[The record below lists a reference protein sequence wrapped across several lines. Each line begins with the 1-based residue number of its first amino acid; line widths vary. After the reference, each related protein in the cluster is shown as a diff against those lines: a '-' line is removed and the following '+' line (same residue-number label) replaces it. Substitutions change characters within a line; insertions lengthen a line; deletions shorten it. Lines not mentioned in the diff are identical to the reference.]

1 MTGIWD
7 TVAGAWGLAAD
18 HRVLGGDVDR
28 NIRAT
33 VAAGVHAGEPCLV
46 KLSPPGTPPA
56 ELSWRDAVLATVG
69 KAGLPCGV
77 PRIIPTRDG
86 AARLSVDGWSV
97 QAVSWVDGAV
107 MADIPVYPAELLRDL
122 GRVSAELT
130 VALSPLDVHRYSAG
144 HPWLA
149 VDSAV
154 RIRDAVAGPGA
165 SRYAAVAVEAAA
177 ECERAAAGVGGF
189 GTLPQ
194 ATVHQDLNGDNVMV
208 STVGPQVTGVGGV
221 IDFNDATFTARVAD
235 VALCC
240 AYAMQRF
247 PDPAEAVALVTGGY
261 GSVLSLTAAERRVLG
276 PLALARVCASWAAW
290 SVREAVN
297 AADAAAGVTGAPSD
311 YATMRRRQ
319 NEPLLDRVARQGVGA
334 FLAELG

>member
-1 MTGIWD
+1 MTGTWD
-7 TVAGAWGLAAD
+7 RISEAWGLAAE
-18 HRVLGGDVDR
+18 HRVLGGDADR

-46 KLSPPGTPPA
+46 KLSPPDTPPA
-56 ELSWRDAVLATVG
+56 ELAWRDAVLATVG
-69 KAGLPCGV
+69 KAGLPCAV
-77 PRIIPTRDG
+77 PRIIPDRHG

-130 VALSPLDVHRYSAG
+130 VALSPLDVHRHCAW

-154 RIRDAVAGPGA
+154 RIRDAVAAPGA
-165 SRYAAVAVEAAA
+165 SRYGAVAVEAAA
-177 ECERAAAGVGGF
+177 ACERAAAGVGGF
-189 GTLPQ
+189 GALPQ

-221 IDFNDATFTARVAD
+221 IDFNDATFTTRVAD

-290 SVREAVN
+290 SVREA
-297 AADAAAGVTGAPSD
+297 ADAAAGNSGAPSD

-319 NEPLLDRVARQGVGA
+319 NEPLLDRVARRGVGA
-334 FLAELG
+334 FLAELS